1 MTSTASIPSPSSD
14 KSLKSYGSRFISS
27 RTIRLGYVQLTDA
40 APFILADQLGMFAR
54 FGLQVNLERELGWA
68 TVREKILY
76 GGLDVAQALGPMPF
90 AASLGLGMSRRT
102 ECIAPLIL
110 NINGNGLTLGNHL
123 RAEGVEKESDLRYVA
138 QQRPASHPLTF
149 GVVSHYSSHAIL
161 LRRWLKSQDL
171 SLGTKVRMVVIPPAQ
186 MARHL
191 RSGNLDGYLVGE
203 PWNGAAVTEGTGWV
217 AATSASIAP
226 GHPEKVLMVRHDY
239 AKNHSEEVIRLV
251 AALLETCA
259 LCDDPG
265 ERRKMASHL
274 ASRKHL
280 DCPETWLYH
289 GLGIDLPKTAPRA
302 DLPLNTT
309 QFFGVKVNEPSIKH
323 GRWILK
329 GMQETGL
336 LEGVDSSHDTLIDN
350 VFAPEL
356 FSAAR
361 RMRAAS
367 LT

>member
-1 MTSTASIPSPSSD
+1 MFTITPTQISGQNSDQRLSST
-14 KSLKSYGSRFISS
+14 

-40 APFILADQLGMFAR
+40 APFILADQLGIFAKYR
-54 FGLQVNLERELGWA
+54 LRVELERELGWA

-76 GGLDVAQALGPMPF
+76 GGLDAAQALGPMPF
-90 AASLGLGMSRRT
+90 AATLGLGVSRRT
-102 ECIAPLIL
+102 ECVAPLVL

-123 RAEGVEKESDLRYVA
+123 REEGLEKTEDLYSLA
-138 QQRPASHPLTF
+138 QQRPASRPLTF

-161 LRRWLKSQDL
+161 LHRWLRANRL
-171 SLGTKVRMVVIPPAQ
+171 PLGRYVRIVVIPPAQ

-217 AATSASIAP
+217 AATSATIAP

-239 AKNHSEEVIRLV
+239 AKNQSDEVIRLV
-251 AALLETCA
+251 AALMETCA
-259 LCDDPG
+259 LCDDPE
-265 ERRKMASHL
+265 ERRKIAGHL

-289 GLGIDLPKTAPRA
+289 GLGVKLPEGSACPE
-302 DLPLNTT
+302 LPLNTT
-309 QFFGVKVNEPSIKH
+309 RFFGTYVNEPTPKH
-323 GRWILK
+323 GRWILQ
-329 GMQETGL
+329 GMEEAGL
-336 LEGVDSSHDTLIDN
+336 LEGVQASHETLIDN
-350 VFAPEL
+350 VLAPEL

-361 RMRAAS
+361 RMQGS
-367 LT
+367 PLL